1 MKSKRRNDTSE
12 NVLALC
18 RQEGT
23 AWRVLIVRENGAR
36 PTVLG
41 AVVGS
46 AEDARDALA
55 QHGVGRVLMAM
66 PSWAYL
72 VRTIRLP
79 KGDDQQLMSA
89 LRLEAETRLLGSTPN
104 HRQAMVILGPATS
117 HPVGLVC
124 SWPATLTPTEV
135 PMPSGTSLSVT
146 WAPDIAALAAA
157 TGGENEFAATFDPKT
172 GAIALV
178 VPTPLGPM
186 FRSTREPTATGADW
200 SAGVASVFRETLLS
214 EGVDAAETE
223 ASVERVSKR
232 IKASEQTLVMPN
244 GADETLI
251 ASVDDAEDLLN
262 HDDTG
267 GWLLLLGLLAARR
280 SDLAPLTMFRRDEH
294 VERPRLFTHI
304 QRTLATPRVAA
315 GVVAA
320 CVALIVLTPLAA
332 TGLRLA
338 LVRGK
343 IDDERS
349 LQSSVQRT
357 KNLIEVYRALRS
369 EAWSMTKLLG
379 DIANCMPETLEA
391 SGFVLTHGEPV
402 AIEGISKSEGSND
415 GSEAVLAFAHRL
427 RATGLFENVE
437 PSFSPP
443 DGRGVRNFTITA
455 DVKEQARPISMAE
468 EDDYSIVT
476 YSDRR
481 WGKVDED
488 GYLIDQTAMPAPPA
502 PPEPPVATDDH
513 DDGAETTEP
522 SNTER
527 PSRNESRA
535 VSSSSN
541 DRGAPKQRSQGRGE
555 PAKIPEK
562 VLAEEVDV
570 MNRSEALTRL
580 NEVAT
585 AKNGPGLSDELKER
599 LQEDFDL
606 LMQRVRETAP

>member
-12 NVLALC
+12 NVLAVC

-23 AWRVLIVRENGAR
+23 AWRVLIVRENGSQ

-41 AVVGS
+41 AVFGS
-46 AEDARDALA
+46 DDDARGALA
-55 QHGVGRVLMAM
+55 EHGVGRVLMAM

-79 KGDDQQLMSA
+79 KGDEQQLMSA
-89 LRLEAETRLLGSTPN
+89 LRLEAETRLLGSTPR
-104 HRQAMVILGPATS
+104 HRQAMTILGPTTS

-124 SWPATLTPTEV
+124 SWPETLKPTEV
-135 PMPSGTSLSVT
+135 PMPTGVSLSVT
-146 WAPDIAALAAA
+146 WAPDIAALAEA
-157 TGGENEFAATFDPKT
+157 TGGENEFAATFDPET
-172 GAIALV
+172 GALALV
-178 VPTPLGPM
+178 VPTPLGPV
-186 FRSTREPTATGADW
+186 FRSTREPTATGSDW
-200 SAGVASVFRETLLS
+200 SAGVESVFRETLLS
-214 EGVDAAETE
+214 EGVPESETE
-223 ASVERVSKR
+223 ASVARVAQR
-232 IKASEQTLVMPN
+232 IKATERTLVIPSN
-244 GADETLI
+244 AETTLT
-251 ASVDDAEDLLN
+251 ASVNDAEGLLN
-262 HDDTG
+262 DDGTG
-267 GWLLLLGLLAARR
+267 DWHLLLAILAARR
-280 SDLAPLTMFRRDEH
+280 SDLAPLTMLQWDEH
-294 VERPRLFTHI
+294 VERPRLLTRI
-304 QRTLATPRVAA
+304 QRTLAKPRVAA
-315 GVVAA
+315 GVAAA

-349 LQSSVQRT
+349 LQTSVQRT

-455 DVKEQARPISMAE
+455 DVKDQARPVLIAEE
-468 EDDYSIVT
+468 EDDYAIVT

-488 GYLIDQTAMPAPPA
+488 GYLIGQTTSVPTT
-502 PPEPPVATDDH
+502 PVATNDFNDL
-513 DDGAETTEP
+513 DEETTEP
-522 SNTER
+522 ANTER
-527 PSRNESRA
+527 PSRSGNRG
-535 VSSSSN
+535 VSSSSS

-555 PAKIPEK
+555 PPKIPEK
-562 VLAEEVDV
+562 VLQEEVDV

-585 AKNGPGLSDELKER
+585 AKNRPGLSDELKKR
-599 LQEDFDL
+599 LQQDFDL
-606 LMQRVRETAP
+606 LMERVRETAP